1 MGKVI
6 FLNEEAQ
13 KMFSSLPDENKN
25 TGNDDYISESLKKLI
40 DAVDQ
45 GLSYDEIK
53 ENVLDPIKFAREY
66 WMELYSTAETPK
78 EKREAVLELKRLML
92 LINGKPL
99 D

>member
-1 MGKVI
+1 MGKVV
-6 FLNEEAQ
+6 FLSEEAR
-13 KMFSSLPDENKN
+13 KMFLSLSDKNEN
-25 TGNDDYISESLKKLI
+25 TGDSYISESLKKLI

-45 GLSYDEIK
+45 GLSYEEIK
-53 ENVLDPIKFAREY
+53 QGVIDPIQFAREY

-78 EKREAVLELKRLML
+78 ERREAVLELRRLML

>member
-1 MGKVI
+1 VGKVI

-13 KMFSSLPDENKN
+13 KMFSALSDENKN
-25 TGNDDYISESLKKLI
+25 TGVGDYISESLKKLI

-45 GLSYDEIK
+45 GLSYEEIQR
-53 ENVLDPIKFAREY
+53 NVVDPIQFAREY
-66 WMELYSTAETPK
+66 WMELYFTSKTPK
-78 EKREAVLELKRLML
+78 EKREAVLELRRLML

>member
-13 KMFSSLPDENKN
+13 KMFSALSDENKN
-25 TGNDDYISESLKKLI
+25 TGVGDYISESLKKLI

-45 GLSYDEIK
+45 GLSYEEIQR
-53 ENVLDPIKFAREY
+53 NVVDPIQFAREY
-66 WMELYSTAETPK
+66 WMELYFTSKTPK
-78 EKREAVLELKRLML
+78 EKREAVLELRRLML

>member
-13 KMFSSLPDENKN
+13 KMFSSLSDENKN
-25 TGNDDYISESLKKLI
+25 TGVGDYISESLKKLI

-45 GLSYDEIK
+45 GLSYEEIQR
-53 ENVLDPIKFAREY
+53 NVVDPIQFAREY
-66 WMELYSTAETPK
+66 WMELYFTSKTPK
-78 EKREAVLELKRLML
+78 EKREAVLELRRLML

>member
-13 KMFSSLPDENKN
+13 KMFLSLSDESKD
-25 TGNDDYISESLKKLI
+25 TGDSYISESLKKLI

-66 WMELYSTAETPK
+66 WMELHSTAETPK
-78 EKREAVLELKRLML
+78 QRREATLELKRLML
-92 LINGKPL
+92 LVDGKPI